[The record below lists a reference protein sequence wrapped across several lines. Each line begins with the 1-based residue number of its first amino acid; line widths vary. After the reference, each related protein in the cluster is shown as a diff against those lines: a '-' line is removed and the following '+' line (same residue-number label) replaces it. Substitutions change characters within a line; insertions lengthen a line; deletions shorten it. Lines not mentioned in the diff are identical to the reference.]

1 MFLSKRHTKA
11 RFCRAWQSIG
21 GWIAQ
26 LVEQRTENPCVPSS
40 ILGLA
45 TIFIFYLT
53 FLLVLINSLR
63 KYHLVIDIRLKI

>member
-11 RFCRAWQSIG
+11 RFCHAWQSIG

-45 TIFIFYLT
+45 TIFIFLSHLSSCADK
-53 FLLVLINSLR
+53 FLKKVSLSN
-63 KYHLVIDIRLKI
+63 